1 MCVPV
6 PIIDDTVVQTYD
18 ERGPFK
24 VLTLEDIVSNVLSVA
39 ERMSSDATCSHTL
52 YLSFFLHGQNFWRI
66 KFAPKNA
73 NFCQF
78 LPIYTK
84 KRQFSP
90 IFRVKSVK
98 IYTGQKNLH

>member
-39 ERMSSDATCSHTL
+39 ERMSSDATRSSIL
-52 YLSFFLHGQNFWRI
+52 KMGLALKDLMLSI
-66 KFAPKNA
+66 
-73 NFCQF
+73 
-78 LPIYTK
+78 
-84 KRQFSP
+84 
-90 IFRVKSVK
+90 
-98 IYTGQKNLH
+98 